1 MICYLSYPA
10 ATWNILAF
18 DCNFVFVFSLI
29 GGEWM
34 KPIEYLQGR
43 FTTCMLLCVIIEAIL
58 IIILG
63 VTVLILLRKGKKNK
77 IQAQELKQMQET
89 FLLEGERYRIATE
102 LSQDV
107 IFEYSIRED
116 EMFHTDKYIELFGG
130 ELIHPNFTQRCWE
143 RQDKVHPDDWGIYLE
158 YCRQLSEGVSIIE
171 TEFRMKDRLGEYI
184 WCQAMGKTIYDEEK
198 NPLRVIG
205 KIVNIDVQKKE
216 LEALEYKATR
226 DPLTNVY
233 NRDVTIKKIE
243 KFISGNK
250 KNKHMLMFIDFD
262 DFKLINDNY
271 GHLTGDKILVYVIN
285 KIKEVFTE
293 GEIIGRIGG
302 DEFAVFAG
310 NITDVDEVIHK
321 ADALR
326 SAMESTY
333 DANGI
338 SIPISGS
345 IGIAI
350 YPEDGLHYE
359 QLMERA
365 DNALYQAK
373 EQGKNNFIL
382 YSEVI

>member
-1 MICYLSYPA
+1 
-10 ATWNILAF
+10 
-18 DCNFVFVFSLI
+18 
-29 GGEWM
+29 M
-34 KPIEYLQGR
+34 KPLVFLQGR
-43 FTTCMLLCVIIEAIL
+43 FTTCLVLIMVIEAVL

-63 VTVLILLRKGKKNK
+63 VIILVLLKKGKKNK

-107 IFEYSIRED
+107 IFEYSLRDD
-116 EMFHTDKYIELFGG
+116 EMFYTDKYLELFG
-130 ELIHPNFTQRCWE
+130 EDLILPNFTQKCWE
-143 RQDKVHPDDWGIYLE
+143 RQDRVHPDDWGIYLE

-171 TEFRMKDRLGEYI
+171 TEFRLKDRLGEYI
-184 WCQAMGKTIYDEEK
+184 WCQAMGKTIYDEERR
-198 NPLRVIG
+198 PLHVIG
-205 KIVNIDVQKKE
+205 KIVNIDAQKKE

-233 NRDVTIKKIE
+233 NREVTIKKIE
-243 KFISGNK
+243 KFIAGYR

-271 GHLTGDKILVYVIN
+271 GHLIGDKILVYVIN
-285 KIKEVFTE
+285 KIKEVFAE

-310 NITDVDEVIHK
+310 NISDVNEVMHK

-326 SAMESTY
+326 CAMETTY
-333 DANGI
+333 VANGI

-359 QLMERA
+359 QLLERA

-373 EQGKNNFIL
+373 EQGKNNFMI
-382 YSEVI
+382 YSQIN

>member
-1 MICYLSYPA
+1 
-10 ATWNILAF
+10 
-18 DCNFVFVFSLI
+18 
-29 GGEWM
+29 M
-34 KPIEYLQGR
+34 KPMVLLQGR
-43 FTTCMLLCVIIEAIL
+43 FTTWLLFYMIIEAIF

-63 VTVLILLRKGKKNK
+63 VIVLILLKKGKKNK
-77 IQAQELKQMQET
+77 IHALELKQMQET

-107 IFEYSIRED
+107 IFEYSLRDD
-116 EMFHTDKYIELFGG
+116 EMFYTGKYIELFGG
-130 ELIHPNFTQRCWE
+130 DLLIPKFTEKCWG

-158 YCRQLSEGVSIIE
+158 YCRQLSEGVDIIE
-171 TEFRMKDRLGEYI
+171 TEFRLKDRLGEYI
-184 WCQAMGKTIYDEEK
+184 WCQVMGKTIFDEEK
-198 NPLRVIG
+198 RPLRVIG
-205 KIVNIDVQKKE
+205 KIVNIDTQKKQ

-233 NRDVTIKKIE
+233 NREVTIKKIE
-243 KFISGNK
+243 KFIAGYK

-271 GHLTGDKILVYVIN
+271 GHLIGDKILVYVIN

-310 NITDVDEVIHK
+310 NISDENEVMYK

-326 SAMESTY
+326 CAMETTY
-333 DANGI
+333 VSNGM

-373 EQGKNNFIL
+373 EQGKNNFMI
-382 YSEVI
+382 YSQVI